1 MSDANLDLSP
11 SSERFRE
18 REKRKKKHPKEY
30 AEDRK
35 ERVGDQVEKVAE
47 DQERNREISE
57 LLILLREHEEEF
69 KEKLG
74 NDLENVTGMMQ
85 NYDARQW
92 SEMKQAFGEGKF
104 DLSIDATSE
113 GKTQISV
120 GIDLPEGNVHE
131 KVPLTPSK
139 QKEFLAAMQAKQKGM
154 KKKAA

>member
-1 MSDANLDLSP
+1 MSDSNLEYLSG
-11 SSERFRE
+11 RE
-18 REKRKKKHPKEY
+18 REKRLKKRMRSSKEY
-30 AEDRK
+30 AEERK

-57 LLILLREHEEEF
+57 LLIFLREHEEEL

-92 SEMKQAFGEGKF
+92 SEMQQAFGEGKF

-120 GIDLPEGNVHE
+120 GIDLPEGTVQE
-131 KVPLTPSK
+131 KIPLTPSK